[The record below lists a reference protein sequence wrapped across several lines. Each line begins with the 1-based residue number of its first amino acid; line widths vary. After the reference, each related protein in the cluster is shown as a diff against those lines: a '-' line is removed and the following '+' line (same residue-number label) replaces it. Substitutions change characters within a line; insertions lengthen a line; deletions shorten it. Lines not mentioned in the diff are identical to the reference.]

1 MNSTETLSIDLVTLL
16 VFTMPGF
23 FFVWAYGKRH
33 ATEYEYFMF
42 SMFWGVILYW
52 TFYHWLPLG
61 TYVPLLKNP
70 LVGAVAFSVI
80 AITMGALLG
89 KLTQPFRL

>member
-1 MNSTETLSIDLVTLL
+1 MNGTETLAIDFVTLL

-23 FFVWAYGKRH
+23 FFVWAYGKRR

-52 TFYHWLPLG
+52 VFYHWIPLG
-61 TYVPLLKNP
+61 VFIPAVENP
-70 LVGAVAFSVI
+70 LAGAVAFSVL
-80 AITMGALLG
+80 AFMLGSLLG
-89 KLTQPFRL
+89 RITHRFRL